1 MSNLWVEIET
11 LVLDGV
17 PMNAIQG
24 RRLAQLTEIALA
36 RLLDQRG
43 TFTRAV
49 SGNDEQGKG
58 AQEKRVQD
66 SAPTTMRVPAN
77 ANEARWAEEL
87 ALVLCRAVDKTF

>member
-1 MSNLWVEIET
+1 MSDLWVEIEA

-17 PMNAIQG
+17 PMNAVQG

-43 TFTRAV
+43 TVTQLA
-49 SGNDEQGKG
+49 SGNDEHERRAKNP
-58 AQEKRVQD
+58 
-66 SAPTTMRVPAN
+66 APATVRVPSN

-87 ALVLCRAVDKTF
+87 ALVLYRSIDRTL

>member
-1 MSNLWVEIET
+1 MSNLWVEIEA

-17 PMNAIQG
+17 PLDAVQG

-43 TFTRAV
+43 TVTRLAAL
-49 SGNDEQGKG
+49 EGK
-58 AQEKRVQD
+58 QEKD
-66 SAPTTMRVPAN
+66 SQRADLAKMKVPAG

-87 ALVLCRAVDKTF
+87 ALILYRAVDRTL

>member
-1 MSNLWVEIET
+1 MSNLWVEIEA

-17 PMNAIQG
+17 PMDPVQG

-43 TFTRAV
+43 TSTRLAA
-49 SGNDEQGKG
+49 SG
-58 AQEKRVQD
+58 AQQEKETPK
-66 SAPTTMRVPAN
+66 AGPMTMKLPAG

-87 ALVLCRAVDKTF
+87 ALILYRAIDRTF